1 MSDLDKTKSQ
11 LIVETKQL
19 RARVAELEAQ
29 VGETG
34 GGDAMNAGVEQQY
47 HVLGDTLGEGLA
59 ILDSAGSFTY
69 ANDCLGE
76 MLDCQRGD
84 LIGERLLHLSPSTQP
99 NGQPS
104 VEQFKE
110 QARAALEAGRA
121 VFEWQF
127 RRHDGVHVDAEISL
141 TPMVMAGEQRLVA
154 VVRDVSAYKQVQRA
168 LAQEKETFLSV
179 VQHAPYGIALLD
191 GERLVYLNPAATK
204 ILGYTLRE
212 IPTVEKVFLH
222 LYPDPEY
229 RETMRQEWMRTVVP
243 GAGDIGQEASVCCKD
258 GRTKE
263 IEFRSSRL
271 GSGRTIVMMSD
282 ITPRKR
288 VEEALRHMSVVDDLT
303 SLYNRRGFVTLA
315 EQQLKL
321 AQRAHRALSLFFIDL
336 DNMKWIND
344 TRGHLEGDQALVE
357 AAAIIKE
364 AFRES
369 DLAARLGGDEFV
381 VLAIDATEE
390 SIAQLNARLDERLAA
405 HNRRADRP
413 YELSLSIGVAHYDGV
428 TPRTLDDLLAEADR
442 AMYESKSR
450 KREAAAAK

>member
-1 MSDLDKTKSQ
+1 M
-11 LIVETKQL
+11 
-19 RARVAELEAQ
+19 
-29 VGETG
+29 GEK
-34 GGDAMNAGVEQQY
+34 
-47 HVLGDTLGEGLA
+47 
-59 ILDSAGSFTY
+59 
-69 ANDCLGE
+69 
-76 MLDCQRGD
+76 
-84 LIGERLLHLSPSTQP
+84 LLHLSPSTQP

-104 VEQFKE
+104 ADLFK
-110 QARAALEAGRA
+110 QHVQAALDAGRA

-127 RRHDGVHVDAEISL
+127 QRRDGAHVDAEISF
-141 TPMVMAGEQRLVA
+141 TPMVMAGEQRLVS

-191 GERLVYLNPAATK
+191 GTRLVYLNPAATK
-204 ILGYTLRE
+204 MLGYTLRE
-212 IPTVEKVFLH
+212 IPAIEDAFEKF
-222 LYPDPEY
+222 YPDPKY
-229 RETMRQEWMRTVVP
+229 REAARQEWMKTVVP
-243 GAGDIGQEASVCCKD
+243 GAGDIDQEASVSCKD
-258 GRTKE
+258 GRVKE
-263 IEFRSSRL
+263 MEFRSSRL

-321 AQRAHRALSLFFIDL
+321 AQRAHRAMSLFFIDM

-344 TRGHLEGDQALVE
+344 TRGHLEGDQVLME
-357 AAAIIKE
+357 AAVIIKE

-381 VLAIDATEE
+381 VLAIDATQG
-390 SIAQLNARLDERLAA
+390 SIAQLNARLDERLTA

-428 TPRTLDDLLAEADR
+428 RPRTLDDLLAEADR

-450 KREAAAAK
+450 KREAAAAQ